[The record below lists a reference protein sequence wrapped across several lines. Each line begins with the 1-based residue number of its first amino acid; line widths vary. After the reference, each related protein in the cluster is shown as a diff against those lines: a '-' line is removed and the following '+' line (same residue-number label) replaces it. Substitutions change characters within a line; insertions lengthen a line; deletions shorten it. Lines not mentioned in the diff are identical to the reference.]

1 MGAVIHGHTIDGDP
15 IALHYLE
22 NLSYEELETI
32 INEARNKGK
41 SGFKHDDRH
50 YEVVRTS
57 SGNYVVARVE
67 SGGWF

>member
-1 MGAVIHGHTIDGDP
+1 MEIHGHSIDGDP
-15 IALHYLE
+15 IALHYLA

-41 SGFKHDDRH
+41 SNFKYDDKH
-50 YEVVRTS
+50 YQMAHTS

-67 SGGWF
+67 SSGWF